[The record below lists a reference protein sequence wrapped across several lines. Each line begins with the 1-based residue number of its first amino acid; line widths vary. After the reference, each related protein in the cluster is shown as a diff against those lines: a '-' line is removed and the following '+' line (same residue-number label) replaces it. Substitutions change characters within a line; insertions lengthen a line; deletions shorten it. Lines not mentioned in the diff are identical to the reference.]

1 MFIQEVCT
9 MAAGS
14 IFTILFAL
22 TAGGLLVFGYMH
34 EEKVIE
40 FEDNLARRIGKAIVS
55 MKKSKVA
62 PERSREAVP
71 ARRTAHVR
79 RQKAGAGS
87 DSGRAA

>member
-1 MFIQEVCT
+1 

-22 TAGGLLVFGYMH
+22 VAGGLLVFGYMH

-55 MKKSKVA
+55 MKKGKSA
-62 PERSREAVP
+62 PEKSGAAVP
-71 ARRTAHVR
+71 AHRAAHLR
-79 RQKAGAGS
+79 RQKAGAS
-87 DSGRAA
+87 SNSGRAA